1 MSWVRRASFIVCV
14 AQLPFAAAPRAE
26 EQEFMTGPVVA
37 NSPTNLNPARGALNL
52 IGDVGVSVVDT
63 LAQTT
68 RFTSNIFTLDIEG
81 AFMNLGQVFSKRS
94 IDSILVQ
101 FVENLPAVLEKD
113 LHKQYKPSADVAV
126 GQYFTDSKLDAKETA
141 ALLNYVL
148 KANGRSPADAKRLVA
163 ELKET
168 AATMQ
173 KGGNKSAAKLGQ
185 EMGQSM
191 RLAMAAAP
199 KPLPIIGSP
208 LNEKRRLAISKGFL
222 HSVVQTQGVPYARGN
237 ITVALEKGKAAGLEV
252 TGLSDSMI
260 RSTMDNAV
268 ENLGLR
274 KCLELAKNN
283 DELMACANT
292 VSSNKNK
299 ITGSALET
307 LGPQLANGKLK
318 ITLDNPQIGSKIDLG
333 KHLAGAISA
342 NASEVKKLEATGNN
356 ESLNKVV
363 NHAAQSITKDVGGKV
378 VDSKLAPAFANTAD
392 GEKRVKA
399 WGQTVVDRFAG
410 RLKLLQGGDA
420 LVAQVQGL
428 LGGGAANAA
437 DNKLLDGRIRG
448 PFTATLA
455 DPEAKAA
462 LLGIFLEKTPLS
474 SELRSELHK
483 TYAAAIKKKPF
494 VLPATLPEGLRGFL
508 QSFEASLDKVAQ
520 VPESLTTI
528 GYLKDLMNPNSTSL
542 NKIVADFGPGASG
555 LVSFYVDCK
564 PSDKHCDSLQ
574 APFKD
579 YIQVLRDAKS
589 GLKGKSFASTCSDSG
604 PQLVSELFAGVRQ
617 MDVNVKQAPHDAI
630 LALASE
636 RSQESVDCLLSGLA
650 AAKGFPNAEVER
662 LHEVLAESRVKR
674 PGDRQELVASLHGYL
689 GSPEAGGPAQTD
701 LLAKTEAISKDLVR
715 DYARGHVEDFAARG
729 SNKMSKVMAQPGN
742 VALAQGVA
750 DRLIDNTDLIDENT
764 SLPLKDYAKAIA
776 ESPLKANTP
785 IDKSIQAGLDK
796 TLAEPETRRDLLG
809 ITLGIDDTLLSK
821 RAGGVIGPGLER
833 RIKDAYAGA
842 DLTGETPKFQSS
854 VSPGVQSFLRGFD
867 SSTRNL
873 ASHRGEDQSALKFL
887 ADFAKPESRLVDK
900 LIAEQSGGVRDLI
913 MSLISCKSASQNEL
927 CAGCQGD
934 KGNWI
939 LMDRKTGTS
948 EVLANAPMGQVLAL
962 LKVGLR
968 SSMSD
973 SMNKTCQAAIPATI
987 ERIVAQPKSNPGALS
1002 VLQDPGLFLDAL
1014 ARSENQTAL
1023 NCIVANFAETKVLSQ
1038 IRSKHVG
1045 TEAGLRSILSYIG
1058 VPENVALFE
1067 LSGER
1072 LFETFEKRNANP
1084 TILKR
1089 KSDLVAALKTTLK
1102 TDTSKNRHATAIA
1115 LQDLSRTMIV
1125 STISD
1130 ADMAYGLAN
1139 GSQFPSALR
1148 AWADSSNNTLAR
1160 ATIMCMDRHYQG
1172 GLMPAAL
1179 YAGEDASR
1187 LITRALDPWIR
1198 AGEGGRRLAVGN
1210 EDQGA
1215 LVGSEINPPAG
1226 AASAGPAPAS
1236 AAAAEACV
1244 DTVAAAAGGAIIG
1257 PKATAPTSTTL
1268 TKTLWVG
1275 GYDHTLRDFQEVSRS
1290 QGSAYL
1296 SKSGEA
1302 QVLGHTKNYQALLN
1316 HIRMRDDIVGKGSG
1330 VTDKLGDALFEV
1342 QSAGAPGKDAAM
1354 HLKKVLN
1361 FPAAKLVAALQAYK
1375 DSGSNQNA
1383 EAVRQ
1388 ILYNNCSD
1396 IWSQWAQDPKH
1407 KKLSEPDK
1415 ASH

>member
-14 AQLPFAAAPRAE
+14 AQLPLATTTRAE
-26 EQEFMTGPVVA
+26 ESEFMTGPVVA

-68 RFTSNIFTLDIEG
+68 RFTSNLFTLDIES

-94 IDSILVQ
+94 VDAILVQ
-101 FVENLPAVLEKD
+101 FVENLPTVLEKD

-148 KANGRSPADAKRLVA
+148 KANGRSPADAKRIVS
-163 ELKET
+163 ELKE
-168 AATMQ
+168 AVSTMT
-173 KGGNKSAAKLGQ
+173 KGGNKSASKLGQ
-185 EMGQSM
+185 ELGQTM
-191 RLAMAAAP
+191 RMAMDAAP

-222 HSVVQTQGVPYARGN
+222 HGVVQSQGVAYARGSVN
-237 ITVALEKGKAAGLEV
+237 AALEKGRAAGLEV
-252 TGLSDSMI
+252 TGLSDGMI
-260 RSTMDNAV
+260 RDTMDNAL

-274 KCLELAKNN
+274 HCLELARNN
-283 DELMACANT
+283 ADLIECANT
-292 VSSNKNK
+292 VTANKNK
-299 ITGSALET
+299 ITGSALES
-307 LGPQLANGKLK
+307 LGAPLKSGKLQ
-318 ITLDNPQIGSKIDLG
+318 ITLDNPQIGSKVDLG
-333 KHLAGAISA
+333 RHLAGAISA
-342 NASEVKKLEATGNN
+342 NSSEVKQLESTGNN
-356 ESLNKVV
+356 ESLNKVL

-378 VDSKLAPAFANTAD
+378 VDSKLAPAFASSPD

-399 WGQTVVDRFAG
+399 WGQTVVDRFAS
-410 RLKLLQGGDA
+410 RLKLLKGGEA
-420 LVAQVQGL
+420 LVSQVQGL
-428 LGGGAANAA
+428 LGGGAANAG
-437 DNKLLDGRIRG
+437 DNKVLDGRIRQ
-448 PFTATLA
+448 PFTETLA

-474 SELRSELHK
+474 PELRNELHK
-483 TYAAAIKKKPF
+483 TYAAALKKKPL
-494 VLPATLPEGLRGFL
+494 VIPSSLPEGLRGFL
-508 QSFEASLDKVAQ
+508 QGFDSSLEKVGK
-520 VPESLTTI
+520 VPDSLTTI
-528 GYLKDLMNPNSTSL
+528 GYLKDLMNPKSTSL

-564 PSDKHCDSLQ
+564 TGDKYCDSLQ
-574 APFKD
+574 SPFKEQ
-579 YIQVLRDAKS
+579 IQVLRDAKS
-589 GLKGKSFASTCSDSG
+589 GLKGKSFASGCADSA
-604 PQLVSELFAGVRQ
+604 PQLVSEVFSGVRQ
-617 MDVNVKQAPHDAI
+617 MDVNIKQAPQDAI

-636 RSQESVDCLLSGLA
+636 RSQDSVDCLLSGLA

-662 LHEVLAESRVKR
+662 LHEVLSESRSKR
-674 PGDRQELVASLHGYL
+674 PGDRQELIESLHGYL
-689 GSPEAGGPAQTD
+689 NAPEAGGPAQRD

-715 DYARGHVEDFAARG
+715 DYAHGHVEDFAARG
-729 SNKMSKVMAQPGN
+729 TNKMSKTLAQPGN
-742 VALAQGVA
+742 VAVAQGIA
-750 DRLIDNTDLIDENT
+750 DRLIDNTDLVDENT
-764 SLPLKDYAKAIA
+764 NLPLKDYAKAIA

-796 TLAEPETRRDLLG
+796 TLADPETRRDLLG
-809 ITLGIDDTLLSK
+809 LTLGIDDTLLSK

-833 RIKDAYAGA
+833 RIKDAYAKA
-842 DLTGETPKFQSS
+842 DLSGETPKFDAS
-854 VSPGVQSFLRGFD
+854 VSPGVQSFVRGFD
-867 SSTRNL
+867 TSVQNL
-873 ASHRGEDQSALKFL
+873 GAHRGDDQSALKFL
-887 ADFAKPESRLVDK
+887 ADFSKPESRLVDK
-900 LIAEQSGGVRDLI
+900 LIAEQSGGVRDLV
-913 MSLISCKSASQNEL
+913 MSLISCKSAAQNEL

-962 LKVGLR
+962 LKMGLR

-987 ERIVAQPKSNPGALS
+987 ERIVAQPKANTGTLG
-1002 VLQDPGLFLDAL
+1002 VLQDPGLFMDAM
-1014 ARSENQTAL
+1014 ARPENQTAL

-1045 TEAGLRSILSYIG
+1045 TEAGLRSILSHIG

-1089 KSDLVAALKTTLK
+1089 KSDLIAAIKTGLKS
-1102 TDTSKNRHATAIA
+1102 DTSKNRHTTAIA

-1148 AWADSSNNTLAR
+1148 TWAESSNNTLAR
-1160 ATIMCMDRHYQG
+1160 ATIMCMDRHYQS

-1198 AGEGGRRLAVGN
+1198 AGEGGRRLG
-1210 EDQGA
+1210 ED
-1215 LVGSEINPPAG
+1215 G
-1226 AASAGPAPAS
+1226 AAPQVASSGGPAPA
-1236 AAAAEACV
+1236 AVAAAEACV
-1244 DTVAAAAGGAIIG
+1244 DTLAPAAGGTAIG
-1257 PKATAPTSTTL
+1257 PLSAKSKSTTL

-1275 GYDHTLRDFQEVSRS
+1275 GYDHTLRDFQEMSRS
-1290 QGSAYL
+1290 EGSQYL
-1296 SKSGEA
+1296 TKSGEA
-1302 QVLGHTKNYQALLN
+1302 QVLGHTKDYQTLLN

-1330 VTDKLGDALFEV
+1330 VTDKLGDAIFEA
-1342 QSAGAPGKDAAM
+1342 QNAGVPAKDAAM

-1361 FPAAKLVAALQAYK
+1361 FPAAKLVAALQAYR

-1388 ILYNNCSD
+1388 ILYNNCSE
-1396 IWSQWAQDPKH
+1396 IWSQWTQDPKH
-1407 KKLSEPDK
+1407 KKLTETDK